1 MRPLPFTLP
10 RIGMG
15 CAGIGNLYREVS
27 DAEAEATVAAA
38 LEAGIRYFDT
48 APFYGFGLS
57 ERRLGAAL
65 GQAEVTISTKV
76 GRLLESA
83 SDPARERHGFVGGDP
98 FEPVFNYSRDA
109 VLRSHEE
116 SLKRLR
122 RDRVN
127 FLLAHDL
134 GALTHK
140 ENAGH
145 HMRAFLDGGYEAMV
159 ELRDAGA
166 VGAIGIGVNE
176 TAVAEELL
184 ERVDLDV
191 ILLAGRYTLLDRQA
205 AESFLPLAEAKG
217 VHVIVGGPYNSGI
230 LATADRS
237 NARYDYQEAPAHVL
251 ARADALAALCAAH
264 GVALPAPALQ
274 FPLRHPAV
282 ACVIPGLVGPAQ
294 VAETLARMDAA
305 IPDTLWAALGPPLES
320 M

>member
-1 MRPLPFTLP
+1 MRPLPFSLP
-10 RIGMG
+10 RLGMG
-15 CAGIGNLYREVS
+15 CAGIGNLYRPVS

-38 LEAGIRYFDT
+38 LEAGIRYFDA

-65 GQAEVTISTKV
+65 SGADVTISTKV
-76 GRLLESA
+76 GRLLEPAA
-83 SDPARERHGFVGGDP
+83 SPARERHGFVAGDP
-98 FEPVFNYSRDA
+98 LEPVFDYSRDA

-122 RDRVN
+122 RDRVDI
-127 FLLAHDL
+127 LLAHDL
-134 GALTHK
+134 GSLTHG
-140 ENAGH
+140 ENADY
-145 HMRAFLDGGYEAMV
+145 HMRAFLDGGYQAMA

-176 TAVAEELL
+176 TEVAEELL

-191 ILLAGRYTLLDRQA
+191 VLLAGRYTLLDRQA
-205 AESFLPLAEAKG
+205 ADSFLPLAEAKG

-237 NARYDYQEAPAHVL
+237 NARYDYEAAPADIL
-251 ARADALAALCAAH
+251 ARADTLAALCATH
-264 GVALPAPALQ
+264 GVDLPAAALQ
-274 FPLRHPAV
+274 FPLRLPAV

-305 IPDTLWAALGPPLES
+305 IPDTLWAALGSPLES